1 MKKGTKSAVATLY
14 NGDAL
19 YAHNRGGLDDSE
31 VDNADAVRIII
42 PANSSFLLDG
52 LVIPKYM
59 DEADHSDDLQKLYAK
74 MKETIYNGVEVK
86 AHNANYETT
95 GL

>member
-1 MKKGTKSAVATLY
+1 MKQGTNSAVATLY

-19 YAHNRGGLDDSE
+19 YAHNGGGLEDSE
-31 VDNADAVRIII
+31 VDNADAVRIIL

-59 DEADHSDDLQKLYAK
+59 DEAEHSDDLQKLYAK

-86 AHNANYETT
+86 ADDADYENT